1 MATPHIESKKEEISK
16 YIIMPGDP
24 KRAKYIAENY
34 LENYKLVNS
43 VRGITAYTG
52 YYKGR
57 MITVFPSGMGIP
69 SMGIYSYELMN
80 IYDAEVLIRIGTMGA
95 YSEELKPYDIVI
107 ADEVY
112 SNSNYSLELTG
123 EKKPTV
129 KCSQELLETAK
140 LNIDKLDFP
149 VKVGKVQ
156 STEAFYGKVDFNQMR
171 EEKGIL
177 GVEMEAY
184 ALYTN
189 AKEFNKK
196 ALTILTVTDHFIT
209 KEVLSSDERER
220 NIDAMVVLALETI
233 MML

>member
-52 YYKGR
+52 FYKGK

-80 IYDAEVLIRIGTMGA
+80 FYDAEVIIRIGTMGS
-95 YSEELKPYDIVI
+95 YTTELKPYDIVV
-107 ADEVY
+107 AEDAY
-112 SNSNYSLELTG
+112 SLSNYGFELTG
-123 EKKPTV
+123 KVDEIV
-129 KCSQELLETAK
+129 SANNELIEATK
-140 LNIDKLDFP
+140 LNIDKLSYP
-149 VKVGKVQ
+149 VKFGRIQ
-156 STEAFYGKVDFNQMR
+156 SCDAFYGPVDYNKLY
-171 EEKGIL
+171 EEKKVI
-177 GVEMEAY
+177 GVEMETY
-184 ALYTN
+184 GLYLN
-189 AKEFNKK
+189 AKTYNKK
-196 ALTILTVTDHFIT
+196 AMSILTVTDHFVT
-209 KEVLSSDERER
+209 KQVLSSDERER

-233 MML
+233 ISL